1 MSPVSMAPIRVGHFD
16 DVQELRKDRPTTIP
30 ERFVRNMTERP
41 APATVLP
48 SLSTIPTIDF
58 SRLAEG
64 NKDKYKSEMLELTR
78 ACEEWGFFS
87 GTS

>member
-1 MSPVSMAPIRVGHFD
+1 
-16 DVQELRKDRPTTIP
+16 
-30 ERFVRNMTERP
+30 MTERP